1 MENNNTPISP
11 LEINET
17 PTATP
22 IAPQPIPVSV
32 QQPQQPQEV
41 ILKEEDVRFEPPKYE
56 YEVSGFFKTFYP
68 NYVKKI
74 NTEVDWLL
82 AAQKRNLADDSDI
95 CLAQARKIK
104 HFKNKVSKLGFA
116 WLGILF
122 ISLIIVIVSI
132 FLKEPVSNPMLI
144 CGLTIGGIALC
155 LSIYTNI
162 GSLFLSRAPLTMLEL
177 EFEQSKK
184 KFTSKTKLDKSEKNS
199 N

>member
-11 LEINET
+11 LEINEIPAT
-17 PTATP
+17 TP
-22 IAPQPIPVSV
+22 IAPQPIDVST
-32 QQPQQPQEV
+32 QPQQQPQEV
-41 ILKEEDVRFEPPKYE
+41 ILKEEDTRFDPPKYE

-82 AAQKRNLADDSDI
+82 TAQKRNLADDSDI

-104 HFKNKVSKLGFA
+104 HFKNKVSKLGFV
-116 WLGILF
+116 WLGVLF
-122 ISLIIVIVSI
+122 VSLIMVIVSI
-132 FLKEPVSNPMLI
+132 FIKDQQAISDAMLYG
-144 CGLTIGGIALC
+144 GLTIGGIALC

-177 EFEQSKK
+177 EFEQSKQ
-184 KFTSKTKLDKSEKNS
+184 KFTSKTKSDK
-199 N
+199 